1 MARHRLP
8 AKLRA
13 LGDSATNEAFALLKP
28 QFSPTRNAPLEGH
41 CRVAAPFPATLP
53 KRRFHEPFSRQPAQ
67 FAPFLTRLKQHVRRL
82 AQDIPRKRRFGGK
95 RIWTS
100 AAT

>member
-13 LGDSATNEAFALLKP
+13 LGDSATNGAFALLKP

-41 CRVAAPFPATLP
+41 RGVAVPFPATLP
-53 KRRFHEPFSRQPAQ
+53 KRSISRTILPAARAICPVLDTVEATCTQ
-67 FAPFLTRLKQHVRRL
+67 TGARYPTEAPIRREAHL
-82 AQDIPRKRRFGGK
+82 D
-95 RIWTS
+95 
-100 AAT
+100 